1 MNTETIAQMLSQWIV
16 ELLMPVLI
24 YLIGHAVVLLRRWRI
39 NDVVLRAVVR
49 GAGAAYVELVRGKE
63 GTSGPAI
70 EAAVDVGA
78 AYVEARVPD
87 TLAKAGLKIP
97 DAVRDAV
104 RAQLGTLLAADPTV
118 GVRGG

>member
-1 MNTETIAQMLSQWIV
+1 MNTETIAREIANLIV
-16 ELLMPVLI
+16 PLLIP
-24 YLIGHAVVLLRRWRI
+24 AVGYGLALLRRWRI
-39 NDVVLRAVVR
+39 NDVVLRAIVR
-49 GAGAAYVELVRGKE
+49 GAGAAYVELVQSKQ
-63 GTSGPAI
+63 GTNNAAI

-78 AYVEARVPD
+78 GYVESRIPA
-87 TLAKAGLKIP
+87 TLVKAGLASP

>member
-1 MNTETIAQMLSQWIV
+1 MNTETIARDLADLIV
-16 ELLMPVLI
+16 PLLIP
-24 YLIGHAVVLLRRWRI
+24 AVGYGLALLRRWRI

-63 GTSGPAI
+63 GTSHGAI

-87 TLAKAGLKIP
+87 TLAKAGLKSP